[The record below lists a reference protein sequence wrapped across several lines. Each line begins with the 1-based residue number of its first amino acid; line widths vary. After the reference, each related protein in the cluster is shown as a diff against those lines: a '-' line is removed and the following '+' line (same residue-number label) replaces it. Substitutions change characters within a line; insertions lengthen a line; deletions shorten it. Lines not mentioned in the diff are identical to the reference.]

1 MALSE
6 TGPKEGTLR
15 VLPSLQV
22 ATAYIILRPFFRPI
36 VEETP
41 KAGENHSANYLSADN
56 WQIDLDSSA
65 FAGCSLGSSLELNN
79 VTHPHLE
86 LDRSLIS
93 APKVSPGDVVLW
105 HDSIVHAVESVHAG
119 ESNGCTWRH
128 TMCLPL
134 RRSEC

>member
-1 MALSE
+1 MYRPFQGWLALSE

-36 VEETP
+36 VDELP
-41 KAGENHSANYLSADN
+41 NQNGQYSSGYLSADN
-56 WQIDLDSSA
+56 WQLDLDSSA

-79 VTHPHLE
+79 TTHPHLE

-93 APKVSPGDVVLW
+93 APQVSPGDVVLW

-119 ESNGCTWRH
+119 EH
-128 TMCLPL
+128 
-134 RRSEC
+134 